1 MKIYLSFLFEHAVLA
16 AVVHVCFQVW
26 LAFLPRPACEFLLAA
41 VTAAGLLNMST
52 SDRQTRYLTETVEPI
67 ADKCEAALLAVQQ
80 LTLRFDTVARQSHA
94 ITLDNLKMHRA
105 ALNEMHW
112 LSFYRRTLQTQI
124 LRVLGKRN
132 AILRVLGKRK
142 ARLTSYRLKSGHFSS
157 SCDDMNPRICE
168 SRVHSLT

>member
-41 VTAAGLLNMST
+41 VTAAGLLNLST

-67 ADKCEAALLAVQQ
+67 ADRCERALLAVQQ
-80 LTLRFDTVARQSHA
+80 VTLRFDTVARQSHA

-124 LRVLGKRN
+124 LRVLGN
-132 AILRVLGKRK
+132 RK
-142 ARLTSYRLKSGHFSS
+142 ATLARYGLKRGHISS
-157 SCDDMNPRICE
+157 SCDDLNPRICE